1 MKADRKIASK
11 GLDMNEGAV
20 IKAMAGASEQ
30 LKKPKKKKKEKKAKV
45 AQEAGA
51 SVNTPNESM
60 DTTTTSIATSGSG
73 GSSGTPAY
81 IPPQAVE
88 GESSE
93 SEYDSED
100 EDTVLDANVSE
111 IRRKTIA
118 IRGENL

>member
-30 LKKPKKKKKEKKAKV
+30 LKKPKKKKKEKKAKA

-51 SVNTPNESM
+51 SVNAPNESM

>member
-1 MKADRKIASK
+1 MI
-11 GLDMNEGAV
+11 AV
-20 IKAMAGASEQ
+20 I
-30 LKKPKKKKKEKKAKV
+30 EKKAKV

>member
-30 LKKPKKKKKEKKAKV
+30 LKKPKKKKKEKKAKT
-45 AQEAGA
+45 AQEASA

>member
-30 LKKPKKKKKEKKAKV
+30 LKKPKKKKKEKKAKA

>member
-51 SVNTPNESM
+51 SVNAPNESM